1 MENCRAGAGKTTLF
15 DCISRLYDPG
25 AGSIVFDGRPLA
37 SFVRHELASLGIARD
52 CFKRPA
58 LI

>member
-1 MENCRAGAGKTTLF
+1 LIGPKGAGKRTLF
-15 DCISRLYDPG
+15 ECISRLYDPG
-25 AGSIVFDGRPLA
+25 AGSMVFDGRPLA
-37 SFVRHELASLGIARD
+37 NFVGQELAYLGIARD

>member
-1 MENCRAGAGKTTLF
+1 VEIWRRQEEALRL
-15 DCISRLYDPG
+15 SPLYDPG
-25 AGSIVFDGRPLA
+25 AGSMALDSRPLA
-37 SFVRHELASLGIARD
+37 SFVRHELASLRIARN

>member
-1 MENCRAGAGKTTLF
+1 LIGPNGAGKTTLF
-15 DCISRLYDPG
+15 NCISRLYDPG

-37 SFVRHELASLGIARD
+37 SFVRYEPPSVGIVRD